1 MATVRGPRQDGS
13 PPKLLLVEGSD
24 DVQVVRQLVA
34 ANLPDVRFEIWQR
47 QGIDELLKAIPLQFL
62 VQGRVA
68 LGILVDADDNLQF
81 RWNDVVD
88 KLRVVG
94 VDLPDQ
100 PEPTGTIV
108 ETTPRIGVWVMPDN
122 QANGQLED
130 FIRRMIPDSDPIW
143 PLSEA
148 YIDGIRE
155 SDRKFRPTKILRA
168 KVGAWL
174 ATRERPRPIWFGIE
188 RGDLELEDNSE
199 AFLNWLRRLFGD
211 ELA

>member
-1 MATVRGPRQDGS
+1 
-13 PPKLLLVEGSD
+13 
-24 DVQVVRQLVA
+24 
-34 ANLPDVRFEIWQR
+34 
-47 QGIDELLKAIPLQFL
+47 
-62 VQGRVA
+62 
-68 LGILVDADDNLQF
+68 
-81 RWNDVVD
+81 
-88 KLRVVG
+88 
-94 VDLPDQ
+94 
-100 PEPTGTIV
+100 
-108 ETTPRIGVWVMPDN
+108 
-122 QANGQLED
+122 
-130 FIRRMIPDSDPIW
+130 MIPDSDPIW